1 MHERARIHEVQ
12 LGHGTVEVD
21 DVVGIE
27 MRRGAVMGVNLP
39 ERAQAQQGSANER
52 YKPSYGCRTCLR
64 TPGLVVML

>member
-1 MHERARIHEVQ
+1 
-12 LGHGTVEVD
+12 
-21 DVVGIE
+21 